1 MVVSPTVIVRWY
13 PILFTAFDHGIENKK
28 YAEKNANWTS
38 MARV

>member
-1 MVVSPTVIVRWY
+1 MM
-13 PILFTAFDHGIENKK
+13 FTAFDHGHENKK